1 MFAKNVR
8 YLRTSRGWTQ
18 KDVADRL
25 GYQSSQVV
33 NKWEVSASKPRYKQ
47 LLELCRLFD
56 VTEHEISNVDLK
68 KRDEIMKAQRTPTE
82 RKAIR
87 IKVLGSVPAGIPIEA
102 IEDISGYEDIPIEWT
117 SGGREYFGLKVK
129 GDSMFPKY
137 VEGDTIILR
146 KQSCCESGQ
155 DCVVYVNGHEATLKM
170 VTKTDDG
177 VILQPLNPAYK
188 PRFYRYDDEQN
199 PVTICG
205 VVVELRRPV

>member
-1 MFAKNVR
+1 MFSRNVK
-8 YLRTSRGWTQ
+8 YLRKKYGITQ
-18 KDVADRL
+18 EELANQL
-25 GYQSSQVV
+25 GYRSFVTIS
-33 NKWEVSASKPRYKQ
+33 KWESGDSRPQAEKLQRLATILHVSVDDLLNKDLTSNRPYK
-47 LLELCRLFD
+47 
-56 VTEHEISNVDLK
+56 TEKVESV
-68 KRDEIMKAQRTPTE
+68 
-82 RKAIR
+82 R

-102 IEDISGYEDIPIEWT
+102 IEDVTGYEDIPIEWT

-177 VILQPLNPAYK
+177 VILQPLNPAYN

>member
-8 YLRTSRGWTQ
+8 YLRKSRGWTQ

-33 NKWEVSASKPRYKQ
+33 NKWEVGASKPRYKQ

-82 RKAIR
+82 RRAIR

-102 IEDISGYEDIPIEWT
+102 IEDVTGYEDIPIEWT
-117 SGGREYFGLKVK
+117 AGGREYFGLKVK

>member
-1 MFAKNVR
+1 MFRRNLKF
-8 YLRTSRGWTQ
+8 LRER
-18 KDVADRL
+18 DHL
-25 GYQSSQVV
+25 SQVGLA
-33 NKWEVSASKPRYKQ
+33 KLLDRTDAAISQWETGTSVPRQSALEQLSRIFGVSIDDLLYK
-47 LLELCRLFD
+47 
-56 VTEHEISNVDLK
+56 DLK
-68 KRDEIMKAQRTPTE
+68 NEKQTPTE

-102 IEDISGYEDIPIEWT
+102 IEDVTGYEDIPIEWT